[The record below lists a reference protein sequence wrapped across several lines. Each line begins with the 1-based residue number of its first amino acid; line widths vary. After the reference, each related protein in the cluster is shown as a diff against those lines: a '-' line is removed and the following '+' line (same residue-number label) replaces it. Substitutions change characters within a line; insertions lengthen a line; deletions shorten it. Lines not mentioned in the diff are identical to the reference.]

1 MRVLVAIAALA
12 IFSGRPALG
21 LTAAEA
27 RDDADAIA
35 ATSGMPAGQA
45 QTIPSASGP
54 IWVNGAI
61 VIFEDSRPDGGDA
74 TDGLNVTAGPQV
86 GPGPQVGS
94 GPEVGEGP
102 QVGGTPA
109 DAGAR

>member
-1 MRVLVAIAALA
+1 MRVLVAVAALA
-12 IFSGRPALG
+12 MFSGRPALG
-21 LTAAEA
+21 STDVEA
-27 RDDADAIA
+27 RDDAIA

-109 DAGAR
+109 DAGTR